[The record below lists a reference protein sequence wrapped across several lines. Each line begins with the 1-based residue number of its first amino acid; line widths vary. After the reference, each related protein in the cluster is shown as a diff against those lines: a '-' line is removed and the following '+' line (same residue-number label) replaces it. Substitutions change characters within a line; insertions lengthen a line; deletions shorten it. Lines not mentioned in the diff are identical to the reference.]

1 MAKNEGRGRT
11 GMVRESLHDEKKQGN
26 ARHVQ
31 LVIVRIFSR
40 RREYIKRRL
49 SPPDVEDNAADRL
62 TSVFAQ

>member
-1 MAKNEGRGRT
+1 
-11 GMVRESLHDEKKQGN
+11 MVRESLHDEKKQGN